1 MSDKIKVMAPT
12 QDGKF
17 YETIGESMEI
27 LNSKEPWSEYV
38 LEDGTKIKAK
48 QTVVNII
55 KLDQKNPDGT
65 PVFLMQGQPMMVVV
79 PKI

>member
-17 YETIGESMEI
+17 HETIGESMEI
-27 LNSKEPWSEYV
+27 VSSKEPWSEYV
-38 LEDGTKIKAK
+38 LEDNTKIKAK
-48 QTVVNII
+48 QTVANII

-65 PVFLMQGQPMMVVV
+65 PVF
-79 PKI
+79 